1 MLVLASKDKIIDK
14 LIFYYNKISR
24 LFMVGIYLL
33 Y

>member
-14 LIFYYNKISR
+14 LIFYYKKISR
-24 LFMVGIYLL
+24 LFKARMYLL